1 MFEGFSSEVVDTGE
15 VALFVRRAGSGPAL
29 LLLHGYPQTHVIW
42 HRVAP
47 ALARSF
53 TVLVPDLRGYG
64 ASEKPPAGPDGAGYD
79 KRTMA
84 RDMVGLLRAS
94 GFGSAAVVGHDRGGR
109 LAYRMTLDH
118 PDVVERLVTLDIVPT
133 LDTWESL
140 TRPGAAWHWHVLAQP
155 APLPERMIAAER
167 ELVLDTFLDS
177 WSGPGDAITAEAR
190 AAYLESWTDDAIRAS
205 CDDYR
210 AGATIDLAD
219 DRADRDGGR
228 RITCPLL
235 ALWGDPTGQRDLLP
249 TWRRWADD
257 VRGEALDCGHFI
269 AEEAPDALLRHL
281 EGFLSGEKGRV

>member
-1 MFEGFSSEVVDTGE
+1 MFEGFSSEVLDTGE

-109 LAYRMTLDH
+109 LAYRMALDH

-140 TRPGAAWHWHVLAQP
+140 TRPGATWHWHFLAQP

-167 ELVLDTFLDS
+167 EFLYRMLQDGKITDESRRRLERELD
-177 WSGPGDAITAEAR
+177 
-190 AAYLESWTDDAIRAS
+190 LEE
-205 CDDYR
+205 
-210 AGATIDLAD
+210 ATILSK
-219 DRADRDGGR
+219 RESE
-228 RITCPLL
+228 IPL
-235 ALWGDPTGQRDLLP
+235 
-249 TWRRWADD
+249 
-257 VRGEALDCGHFI
+257 
-269 AEEAPDALLRHL
+269 
-281 EGFLSGEKGRV
+281 